1 MQNDKYFNND
11 KVKKNNNKY
20 EKNINKKNSKP
31 GPLSYNSGSGLCA
44 LYRALSK
51 LSVCSRKD
59 SKDMILSGKITV
71 NGIKAISIMQPVNI
85 KKDKIALNG
94 KIIKAAKFEYIAVNK
109 PIGYET
115 TRPGKNIT
123 SKTIYDVV
131 PFALNKNLNPVGRLD
146 KDSHGLIFLTND
158 NEFLNELTGD
168 SNKITKHYKVSASTK
183 LTDEQIEEFKNGILI
198 KKDGGA
204 LEKTKPCYIKEIDD
218 KVYDI
223 KINQGINRQ
232 IRKMFEYFGAAV
244 IDLFRYKIGNFD
256 IKLLENKNYINI
268 KPEEV
273 LTPSAIK
280 KQKNV

>member
-1 MQNDKYFNND
+1 MPNDKYFNND

-20 EKNINKKNSKP
+20 EKTINKKNPKP
-31 GPLSYNSGSGLCA
+31 GLPYNSDSGFCA

-59 SKDMILSGKITV
+59 SKDLILGGKITV

-85 KKDKIALNG
+85 KHDKIALNG

-158 NEFLNELTGD
+158 NDFLNELTGD
-168 SNKITKHYKVSASTK
+168 SNKITKHYKVTVNVK
-183 LTDEQIEEFKNGILI
+183 LTDEQIEEFRTGILI
-198 KKDGGA
+198 TKDGGA
-204 LEKTKPCYIKEIDD
+204 LEKTKPCYIKEIGD

-232 IRKMFEYFGAAV
+232 IRKMFEYFGSEV

-273 LTPSAIK
+273 LIHSTIK
-280 KQKNV
+280 KQKIVQ